1 MVGNLQDYH
10 HGRKEAIG
18 FQCQVN
24 LVLLVLGIQDYHH
37 GRKEGSNWFSMSGQP
52 GTASA
57 GYTRLSSWKE
67 AIGFQCL
74 VNLVLLVLGIQDYH
88 HGRKEAIGF
97 QCLVNLVLLVPGI
110 QDYHHRRKEAIGFQ
124 CLVNLVLLVLGIQDY
139 HHGRKEAIGF

>member
-57 GYTRLSSWKE
+57 GYTRLPSWKE
-67 AIGFQCL
+67 GSNWFSMSGQ
-74 VNLVLLVLGIQDYH
+74 
-88 HGRKEAIGF
+88 
-97 QCLVNLVLLVPGI
+97 PGTVSAG
-110 QDYHHRRKEAIGFQ
+110 YTR
-124 CLVNLVLLVLGIQDY
+124 LSS
-139 HHGRKEAIGF
+139 